1 MYAAIGADNIDQLLV
16 PPPDTTPKPIESGM
30 ENSGLM
36 MGAPAQAF
44 PEQNHDA
51 HIAAHASLLNM
62 GPVQMNAQVQAN
74 IHSHIMQ
81 HLQLKADAIAQQQ
94 MPPEAMQQF
103 QQLQQQA
110 QQAPQNE
117 AIQMQV
123 QAQGILAQFS
133 SPIMTELVQQFTQ
146 QVSAPP
152 EEDPLVTIRKQELAL
167 KGQQLSQEQDQFE
180 MKEKMR
186 MEEKLRQDDID
197 MERIRAQRDIA
208 NLKDDTTRDRLEQQ
222 KELKLI
228 DIGLK
233 GL

>member
-1 MYAAIGADNIDQLLV
+1 
-16 PPPDTTPKPIESGM
+16 
-30 ENSGLM
+30 
-36 MGAPAQAF
+36 
-44 PEQNHDA
+44 
-51 HIAAHASLLNM
+51 
-62 GPVQMNAQVQAN
+62 
-74 IHSHIMQ
+74 MQ

-94 MPPEAMQQF
+94 MPQEAMQQY

-110 QQAPQNE
+110 QQAPQSE
-117 AIQMQV
+117 ATQMMV
-123 QAQGILAQFS
+123 QAQNLLAQFS
-133 SPIMTELVQQFTQ
+133 SPIMTELVQQFTE

-180 MKEKMR
+180 VKEKMR

-208 NLKDDTTRDRLEQQ
+208 NLKDDTTRDRMDQQ
-222 KELKLI
+222 KQLKLI

-233 GL
+233 QM

>member
-1 MYAAIGADNIDQLLV
+1 
-16 PPPDTTPKPIESGM
+16 
-30 ENSGLM
+30 
-36 MGAPAQAF
+36 
-44 PEQNHDA
+44 
-51 HIAAHASLLNM
+51 
-62 GPVQMNAQVQAN
+62 
-74 IHSHIMQ
+74 
-81 HLQLKADAIAQQQ
+81 
-94 MPPEAMQQF
+94 
-103 QQLQQQA
+103 
-110 QQAPQNE
+110 
-117 AIQMQV
+117 MQV

>member
-1 MYAAIGADNIDQLLV
+1 M
-16 PPPDTTPKPIESGM
+16 PPPDTTPKPVESGM
-30 ENSGLM
+30 ENSGLL
-36 MGAPAQAF
+36 MGGPAQAF

-51 HIAAHASLLNM
+51 HIASHAALLNM
-62 GPVQMNAQVQAN
+62 SPVQMNAQVQAN

-94 MPPEAMQQF
+94 MPPEAMQQY
-103 QQLQQQA
+103 QQMQQQA
-110 QQAPQNE
+110 QQMPPTESAQIMN
-117 AIQMQV
+117 

-133 SPIMTELVQQFTQ
+133 SPIMTELVQQFTE

-180 MKEKMR
+180 TKEQMR
-186 MEEKLRQDDID
+186 MEEKLRQDGID
-197 MERIRAQRDIA
+197 MERINAQRDIA
-208 NLKDDTTRDRLEQQ
+208 NLKDDTTRDRMDQQ